1 MGVILHCH
9 FANRWNCT
17 IIISTII
24 GNVQVLSNTFL
35 RYLFWSF
42 HFGYFHGFMWTNI
55 IILLFYWIIVVH
67 WIHRSLELVTA
78 PLYFNWWNNHVCQ
91 SCVSTIYVP
100 CYMTSQLIY
109 IDYILTAQDNFV
121 PSMGH
126 IVKLDLSS
134 NKLTELP
141 ETFGNLSLL
150 QHLDLFDN
158 SLTKLPVGFF
168 KVPFF
173 NIWCPGTF

>member
-1 MGVILHCH
+1 
-9 FANRWNCT
+9 
-17 IIISTII
+17 
-24 GNVQVLSNTFL
+24 
-35 RYLFWSF
+35 
-42 HFGYFHGFMWTNI
+42 
-55 IILLFYWIIVVH
+55 
-67 WIHRSLELVTA
+67 
-78 PLYFNWWNNHVCQ
+78 
-91 SCVSTIYVP
+91 
-100 CYMTSQLIY
+100 MTSQLIY

-173 NIWCPGTF
+173 NI